1 MTFIIGTPHTRG
13 AGYLGAETGGHSS
26 KKVEAD
32 IQTCSHCQA
41 AIAMQ
46 AWKEDGG
53 WCSKCQHPVCGPC
66 ADAMLLHGCLP
77 YVKRLEMILES
88 DEQRA
93 QLRRL
98 LGIEGGTP
106 VPSLSLNV

>member
-1 MTFIIGTPHTRG
+1 MTFIIGTPHTHN
-13 AGYLGAETGGHSS
+13 AGYLGAETGGHRS

-32 IQTCSHCQA
+32 IKTCTHCQA
-41 AIAMQ
+41 AINMQ
-46 AWKEDGG
+46 AWKEDGA
-53 WCSKCQHPVCGPC
+53 WCGKCQAPICGHC
-66 ADAMLLHGCLP
+66 GDLMVTQGCLP

-98 LGIEGGTP
+98 LGIEGNSP
-106 VPSLSLNV
+106 VPSLNLNV